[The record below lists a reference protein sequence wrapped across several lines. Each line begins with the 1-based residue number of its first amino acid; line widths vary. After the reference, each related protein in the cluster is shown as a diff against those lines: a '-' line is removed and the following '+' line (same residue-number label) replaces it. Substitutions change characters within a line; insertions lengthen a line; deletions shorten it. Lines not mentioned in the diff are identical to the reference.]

1 MNFNM
6 RYVFVVILLF
16 TLSFGKVEAQ
26 NANLKIALLKY
37 NGGGDWYSVVDAL
50 QNIVKF
56 TNQNLNTGL
65 SVDYATV
72 DVGSAEIFNY
82 PLLFLTGH
90 GNILLSDQ
98 EAENLRNYMMGG
110 GFMFVDDDFGLD
122 PYIRPVFKKI
132 FPQLELKEIPFSHP
146 IFHQKYD
153 FSKGLPKVH
162 KHNDKPPQAF
172 GLFYEGRLVCLYGY
186 ESNISDGWESPEV
199 HHDEQNIRLASLK
212 MGANILQYVFTN

>member
-1 MNFNM
+1 MK
-6 RYVFVVILLF
+6 YVFGIILLF
-16 TLSFGKVEAQ
+16 SLSFGKVEAQ

-56 TNQNLNTGL
+56 TNQNLNTGF

-212 MGANILQYVFTN
+212 MGANIIQYVFTN